1 MRSAHWCPPTS
12 GQPAAAT
19 PNQPPAGGV
28 VEKDFAK
35 RAREFWMPPPPGSG
49 LTETKPTGPQRKG
62 ISTGAVVAVH
72 QHLRWV
78 NGQKENNSDLSSLE
92 NCERNSAKPK
102 ARKGRASGSE
112 RVHELQR
119 GDGGFWCPCAS
130 TFSVDELMEPVSQ
143 SRRSPPIRADANLGL
158 RELHPVGKGFFR
170 TGKAYFLVGKR
181 RFLIGK
187 SLFPVR
193 HRPFP
198 VRPTN
203 FPVGKQPFPVGN
215 SFFRNGKRPFP
226 VWNAYFPIRKT
237 GPLSS
242 FLMKI
247 TRKPQKMPRA
257 IPGTVTTAGRKP
269 GPRTSNA

>member
-1 MRSAHWCPPTS
+1 VPR
-12 GQPAAAT
+12 
-19 PNQPPAGGV
+19 
-28 VEKDFAK
+28 
-35 RAREFWMPPPPGSG
+35 
-49 LTETKPTGPQRKG
+49 
-62 ISTGAVVAVH
+62 
-72 QHLRWV
+72 
-78 NGQKENNSDLSSLE
+78 
-92 NCERNSAKPK
+92 
-102 ARKGRASGSE
+102 
-112 RVHELQR
+112 
-119 GDGGFWCPCAS
+119 
-130 TFSVDELMEPVSQ
+130 
-143 SRRSPPIRADANLGL
+143 NLGL
-158 RELHPVGKGFFR
+158 RELHPVGKGFFL

-203 FPVGKQPFPVGN
+203 FPVGN
-215 SFFRNGKRPFP
+215 SFFRTGKRPFP